1 MTMAADMRCPQY
13 GLNLD
18 AAPFS
23 YSVQAVRRPLGRSV
37 ECACG
42 AAIEADKRIVDAQV
56 DCVAFGVD
64 GVVVVAF
71 VCGARP
77 SPSPWMGPML
87 CRPPCMHLGIFV
99 VAMHRVT
106 GDANGPER

>member
-18 AAPFS
+18 AAQFS

-56 DCVAFGVD
+56 DCYLQQYAAKYVA
-64 GVVVVAF
+64 
-71 VCGARP
+71 
-77 SPSPWMGPML
+77 
-87 CRPPCMHLGIFV
+87 
-99 VAMHRVT
+99 
-106 GDANGPER
+106 